1 MIQFTKLHGNGND
14 FILIDEYDGEIISEK
29 NKASFAQKYCDR
41 RFGIGADGVLYIS
54 KSDCADLK
62 MRLLQPDMS
71 EAEMCGNGIRCLV
84 RYALA
89 AGYMRVDTCT
99 VETLAGV
106 LSVDTRKENGTVWIK
121 VNMGK
126 PLEDRADIPA
136 KGEGAFINEP
146 MGELHVSVV
155 NTGVPHSI
163 VFVDDIDSVPLM
175 NIAPSIRYDDVFPNG
190 SNVNFVQVNTD
201 SEVTIRTY
209 ERGVEGETLSC
220 GTGSVAAAFIANK
233 LGKTGE
239 IVTVHT
245 KGGPLRITIDD
256 GTTYMEGQAEIVF
269 DGTIHE

>member
-14 FILIDEYDGEIISEK
+14 FILIDEYNGEIIPEAQ
-29 NKASFAQKYCDR
+29 KASFAQKYCDR

-54 KSDCADLK
+54 KSDVANLK
-62 MRLLQPDMS
+62 MRLLQPDLS

-84 RYALA
+84 RYAHQ
-89 AGYMRVDTCT
+89 AGYVSLDTCT
-99 VETLAGV
+99 VETLAGI
-106 LSVDTRKENGTVWIK
+106 LSVDTHTENGIVWIK

-126 PLEDRADIPA
+126 PLENRAQIPA
-136 KGEGAFINEP
+136 KGEGTFINELI
-146 MGELHVSVV
+146 GDLHVSAV

-175 NIAPSIRYDDVFPNG
+175 NIAPSIRYNKVFPNG
-190 SNVNFVQVNTD
+190 SNVNFVQVDNNTQL
-201 SEVTIRTY
+201 SIRTY

-233 LGKTGE
+233 LGKTGKT
-239 IVTVHT
+239 VTVHT
-245 KGGPLRITIDD
+245 KGGPLRITIDA
-256 GTTYMEGQAEIVF
+256 GITYMEGQAEIVF